1 MAVLVKDELDFT
13 ALNVHA
19 SALLAQ
25 AGTVAV
31 QLFHGRQLAQ
41 HLGILGLDLSIRGP
55 GQQGIDLRVHAL
67 DPAADDGLDKT
78 VIGQVSVLI
87 QPHEAGERQTQLFLI
102 QRADAIGELLRQ
114 HGDDLVG
121 IVNTGSTAECFI
133 VQLTAR
139 LDIIGNIRNVD
150 AQLKAAVRSLG
161 QADGIVDVLGLG
173 AVDGE
178 DGQGTQVHAA
188 LTVGLGNRH
197 VLKLFGFFPH
207 LIRETAAD
215 VLGVEQ
221 SLGAA
226 LGLVRAAK
234 PHGNT
239 HAVVFLTV
247 AAHEDLHSD
256 LVAVLGTA
264 LAIPHELH
272 GNGRAVVRDE
282 FQTAIHPAG
291 RAHQVIFLGEDGKD
305 LALIT
310 ALHTGVGKLLHQHFI
325 ARHGTAGK
333 AARNKDITGAIVQHN
348 KGKVLPQLDHL
359 AQQGFLRAARADGEE
374 HALLLAD
381 DRLMHQL
388 VQCFHHLAV
397 RTAVSAKLRFQILD
411 GAGLVLDRMFNFIA

>member
-1 MAVLVKDELDFT
+1 M
-13 ALNVHA
+13 
-19 SALLAQ
+19 
-25 AGTVAV
+25 
-31 QLFHGRQLAQ
+31 
-41 HLGILGLDLSIRGP
+41 
-55 GQQGIDLRVHAL
+55 
-67 DPAADDGLDKT
+67 
-78 VIGQVSVLI
+78 
-87 QPHEAGERQTQLFLI
+87 
-102 QRADAIGELLRQ
+102 
-114 HGDDLVG
+114 
-121 IVNTGSTAECFI
+121 
-133 VQLTAR
+133 
-139 LDIIGNIRNVD
+139 
-150 AQLKAAVRSLG
+150 
-161 QADGIVDVLGLG
+161 
-173 AVDGE
+173 
-178 DGQGTQVHAA
+178 
-188 LTVGLGNRH
+188 
-197 VLKLFGFFPH
+197 
-207 LIRETAAD
+207 
-215 VLGVEQ
+215 
-221 SLGAA
+221 
-226 LGLVRAAK
+226 
-234 PHGNT
+234 
-239 HAVVFLTV
+239 VFLTV

-310 ALHTGVGKLLHQHFI
+310 ALHTGVGKLLHQHLI

-374 HALLLAD
+374 HTLLLAD

-397 RTAVSAKLRFQILD
+397 RAAVSAKLRFQILD